1 MASEPSEMPSSFRA
15 ALEAALARPA
25 ALDPRHVENV
35 RALRGLRPRGD
46 PPRPSSAVAAYDAQH
61 TMAAPGVA
69 IVDVT
74 GPLSQRAWSCWLW
87 EGDGYDAIR
96 LRMSRALADTNVQS
110 IVLRIDSPGGEVA
123 GLNEAV
129 RAMRAEAS
137 TAGKPVVVYVD
148 ELAASAAYALATV
161 GDEIV
166 TPESGCLGSI
176 GVILAF
182 TKRDRANEAAGLSTF
197 VITSG
202 ARKADGHPAV
212 AATDEE
218 IAAFQAEVDAL
229 AQMFGA
235 LVAERRGGDA
245 ARWLGLEAACFYGND
260 AVSNGLADRV
270 GGFEMA
276 VQRAQELAA
285 EKRSAGRVPAK
296 RGERS
301 MSKLMMVAAVMGL
314 VASTGAETEEQFE
327 ARVQSELQKREA
339 ARRELL
345 KLTGAEDDETALG
358 TVKGWKV
365 GASRTA
371 ELEATV
377 KRQAEEQE
385 RAEREQLIKGM
396 RASGQLSA
404 AMEAE
409 LVPTMS
415 LPQLRAFA
423 KTAQPVV
430 PAGKKHSE
438 PSAPT
443 VGATGGRVVGPDGR
457 TYEQLNNAERKAL
470 QRDTPELFEAMRAD
484 AKGGR

>member
-1 MASEPSEMPSSFRA
+1 MQSDLSEMPSSFRA

-46 PPRPSSAVAAYDAQH
+46 HPRASSAVAAFDTPH
-61 TMAAPGVA
+61 SMATPGVA
-69 IVDVT
+69 VVDVS
-74 GPLSQRAWSCWLW
+74 GPLSQRAWSCWMW

-96 LRMSRALADTNVQS
+96 LRMSRALGDPNVRS

-137 TAGKPVVVYVD
+137 AAGKPVVVYVD
-148 ELAASAAYALATV
+148 ELAASAAYAIATV

-176 GVILAF
+176 GVILAI

-197 VITSG
+197 VVTSG
-202 ARKADGHPAV
+202 ARKADGHPFV
-212 AATDEE
+212 AATKEE
-218 IAAFQAEVDAL
+218 IAAFQSEVDAL

-245 ARWLGLEAACFYGND
+245 ARWLGLEAACFYGNE
-260 AVSNGLADRV
+260 AVANGLADRV
-270 GGFEMA
+270 GGFEVA

-296 RGERS
+296 RGEKT
-301 MSKLMMVAAVMGL
+301 MSKLMTIAAIMGL
-314 VASTGAETEEQFE
+314 AVDTTASEDELAAQISAE
-327 ARVQSELQKREA
+327 AHKREA

-345 KLTGAEDDETALG
+345 KITGAEDDESALG

-365 GASRTA
+365 GASHAA

-377 KRQAEEQE
+377 KRLAEEQE
-385 RAEREQLIKGM
+385 RAEREQLIKSM

-423 KTAQPVV
+423 KTAQPIV
-430 PAGKKHSE
+430 PVGKKHTE
-438 PSAPT
+438 PTTPT

-457 TYEQLNNAERKAL
+457 TYEQLSNAERKAL
-470 QRDTPELFEAMRAD
+470 QRDNPELFKAMRED
-484 AKGGR
+484 AQSGR

>member
-1 MASEPSEMPSSFRA
+1 MPSDSSEMPSSFRA

-35 RALRGLRPRGD
+35 RALRGLRPRSD
-46 PPRPSSAVAAYDAQH
+46 HPRASSAVAAYDTKH
-61 TMAAPGVA
+61 EMAAPGVA
-69 IVDVT
+69 LVDVS
-74 GPLSQRAWSCWLW
+74 GPLSQRAWSCWMW

-96 LRMSRALADTNVQS
+96 LRMSRALADPNVQS

-137 TAGKPVVVYVD
+137 AAGKPVVVYVD

-176 GVILAF
+176 GVILAV

-202 ARKADGHPAV
+202 ARKADGHPFV

-245 ARWLGLEAACFYGND
+245 ARWLGLEAACFYGHE
-260 AVSNGLADRV
+260 AVSKGLADRV

-285 EKRSAGRVPAK
+285 ERRSAGRVPAK
-296 RGERS
+296 RGEKT
-301 MSKLMMVAAVMGL
+301 MSKLMMIAAVMGL
-314 VASTGAETEEQFE
+314 VASAGAESEEQFE
-327 ARVQSELQKREA
+327 ARVQGELQKREA

-345 KLTGAEDDETALG
+345 KVTGAEDDETALG

-385 RAEREQLIKGM
+385 RAERDQLIKGM

-415 LPQLRAFA
+415 VAQLRAY
-423 KTAQPVV
+423 V
-430 PAGKKHSE
+430 
-438 PSAPT
+438 
-443 VGATGGRVVGPDGR
+443 R
-457 TYEQLNNAERKAL
+457 AL
-470 QRDTPELFEAMRAD
+470 ESLAHD
-484 AKGGR
+484 AKSEKKG

>member
-1 MASEPSEMPSSFRA
+1 
-15 ALEAALARPA
+15 
-25 ALDPRHVENV
+25 
-35 RALRGLRPRGD
+35 
-46 PPRPSSAVAAYDAQH
+46 
-61 TMAAPGVA
+61 MAAPGVA
-69 IVDVT
+69 IVDVS
-74 GPLSQRAWSCWLW
+74 GPLSQRAWSCWMW

-96 LRMSRALADTNVQS
+96 LRMSRALSDPNVQS

-137 TAGKPVVVYVD
+137 AAGKPIVVYVD

-202 ARKADGHPAV
+202 ARKADGHPFV
-212 AATDEE
+212 AATKEE
-218 IAAFQAEVDAL
+218 LEAFQVEVDAL

-245 ARWLGLEAACFYGND
+245 ARWLGLEAACFYGNE
-260 AVSNGLADRV
+260 AVANGLADRV
-270 GGFEMA
+270 GGFETA
-276 VQRAQELAA
+276 VQRAQALVT
-285 EKRSAGRVPAK
+285 KSSAGRVPAK
-296 RGERS
+296 RGEKSMS
-301 MSKLMMVAAVMGL
+301 MSKMMMVAAVLGL
-314 VASTGAETEEQFE
+314 AAAASTETEEQFE
-327 ARVQSELQKREA
+327 ARVQGELQKREA

-345 KLTGAEDDETALG
+345 KVTGAEDDETALG

-385 RAEREQLIKGM
+385 RTEREQLIKGM
-396 RASGQLSA
+396 RADGKLSA

-430 PAGKKHSE
+430 PVGKKHTE
-438 PSAPT
+438 PQTPT

-470 QRDTPELFEAMRAD
+470 QRDNPELFESMRAD
-484 AKGGR
+484 AKSAR

>member
-46 PPRPSSAVAAYDAQH
+46 HPRPSSSVASFDTPH

-69 IVDVT
+69 VVDVT
-74 GPLSQRAWSCWLW
+74 GPLSQRAWSCWMW

-96 LRMSRALADTNVQS
+96 LRMSRALSDPNVQS

-182 TKRDRANEAAGLSTF
+182 TKRDRANETAGFKTF

-202 ARKADGHPAV
+202 ARKADGHPFV

-218 IAAFQAEVDAL
+218 IAAFQAEVDEL

-245 ARWLGLEAACFYGND
+245 ARWLGLEAACVYGD
-260 AVSNGLADRV
+260 AAVANGLADRV
-270 GGFEMA
+270 GGFEIA
-276 VQRAQELAA
+276 VQRAQELVG
-285 EKRSAGRVPAK
+285 ERRSTGRVPAK
-296 RGERS
+296 RGEKS
-301 MSKLMMVAAVMGL
+301 MSKMMMVAAVLGL
-314 VASTGAETEEQFE
+314 AAAVSTETEEQFE
-327 ARVQSELQKREA
+327 ARVQNELQRREA

-345 KLTGAEDDETALG
+345 KVTGAEDDETALG

-365 GASRTA
+365 GAARTA
-371 ELEATV
+371 ELEEAL
-377 KRQAEEQE
+377 KSQAEQQE
-385 RAEREQLIKGM
+385 RAEREQLIKAM
-396 RASGQLSA
+396 RADGKLTA

-423 KTAQPVV
+423 KTAQRVV
-430 PAGKKHSE
+430 PAGKKHDE
-438 PSAPT
+438 PLTPT

-457 TYEQLNNAERKAL
+457 TYEQLSNAERKTL
-470 QRDTPELFEAMRAD
+470 QRDNPELFNAMREDSKKA
-484 AKGGR
+484 R

>member
-1 MASEPSEMPSSFRA
+1 MPSEPSEMPSSFRA

-46 PPRPSSAVAAYDAQH
+46 QPRASSSVAANDTPH
-61 TMAAPGVA
+61 SMAAPGVA
-69 IVDVT
+69 IVDVS

-96 LRMSRALADTNVQS
+96 LRMSRALADPNVQS

-129 RAMRAEAS
+129 RGMRAEAS
-137 TAGKPVVVYVD
+137 AAGKPIVVYVD
-148 ELAASAAYALATV
+148 ELAASAAYAIATV

-202 ARKADGHPAV
+202 ARKADGHPFV
-212 AATDEE
+212 AATKEE
-218 IAAFQAEVDAL
+218 LAAFQEEVDAL

-235 LVAERRGGDA
+235 LVAEKRGGDA
-245 ARWLGLEAACFYGND
+245 ARWLGLDAACFFGHE
-260 AVSNGLADRV
+260 AVSKGLADRV
-270 GGFEMA
+270 GGFEVA

-301 MSKLMMVAAVMGL
+301 MSKLMMVAAVLGL
-314 VASTGAETEEQFE
+314 VASAGSETEEQFE
-327 ARVQSELQKREA
+327 ARVQGELQKREA

-345 KLTGAEDDETALG
+345 KVTGAEDDDSALG

-365 GASRTA
+365 GAARTT
-371 ELEATV
+371 ELEATIA
-377 KRQAEEQE
+377 RQAEEQE

-415 LPQLRAFA
+415 VAQLRAFA
-423 KTAQPVV
+423 KTAQPIV
-430 PAGKKHSE
+430 PVGKKHTE
-438 PSAPT
+438 PQTPT
-443 VGATGGRVVGPDGR
+443 VGATGGRVSSPDGR
-457 TYEQLNNAERKAL
+457 TYEQLSNAERKAL
-470 QRDTPELFEAMRAD
+470 QRDNPELFKAMRDD
-484 AKGGR
+484 AQSGR

>member
-1 MASEPSEMPSSFRA
+1 MASEPEMPSSFRA

-46 PPRPSSAVAAYDAQH
+46 HPRPSSSVAAFDAAH

-69 IVDVT
+69 VVDVR
-74 GPLSQRAWSCWLW
+74 GPLSQRAWSCWMW

-96 LRMSRALADTNVQS
+96 LRMSRALSDPNVQS

-129 RAMRAEAS
+129 RAMRAETS

-182 TKRDRANEAAGLSTF
+182 TKRDRANEAAGFNTF

-202 ARKADGHPAV
+202 ARKADGHPFV

-218 IAAFQAEVDAL
+218 IAAFQAEVDEL

-245 ARWLGLEAACFYGND
+245 ARWLGLEAACVYGD
-260 AVSNGLADRV
+260 AAVAYGLADRV

-276 VQRAQELAA
+276 VQRAQELVG
-285 EKRSAGRVPAK
+285 ERRSTGRVPAK
-296 RGERS
+296 RQGEKS
-301 MSKLMMVAAVMGL
+301 MSKMMVIAAVLGL
-314 VASTGAETEEQFE
+314 AAAAAHETEEQFE
-327 ARVQSELQKREA
+327 ARVQGELQRREA

-345 KLTGAEDDETALG
+345 KVTGAEDDETALG

-371 ELEATV
+371 ELEETV
-377 KRQAEEQE
+377 KRQAEE
-385 RAEREQLIKGM
+385 RDAAEREQLIKGM
-396 RASGQLSA
+396 RADGKLTA

-423 KTAQPVV
+423 RTAQRVV
-430 PAGKKHSE
+430 PAGKKHDE
-438 PSAPT
+438 PQTPT

-457 TYEQLNNAERKAL
+457 TYEQLSNPERKTL
-470 QRDTPELFEAMRAD
+470 QRDNPELFNAMREDSKKA
-484 AKGGR
+484 R